1 MLLKIL
7 LLKSTPYVDEIT
19 GIISVDFD
27 ETDQQLV
34 TCSVSYNEYSSY
46 ILWKCDEF
54 TMFEN
59 GSNKS
64 HVNLHT
70 WRN

>member
-46 ILWKCDEF
+46 IL
-54 TMFEN
+54 
-59 GSNKS
+59 
-64 HVNLHT
+64 
-70 WRN
+70 